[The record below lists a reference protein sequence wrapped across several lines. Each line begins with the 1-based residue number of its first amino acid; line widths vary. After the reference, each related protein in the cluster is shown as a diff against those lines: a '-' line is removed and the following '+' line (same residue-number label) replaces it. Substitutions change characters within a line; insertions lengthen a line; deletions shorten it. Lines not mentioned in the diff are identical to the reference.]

1 MPFPASHADS
11 RIKLP
16 IVPLQPKPFAWQ
28 QQLGAAGTGAALGK
42 RLRKAGLNVQPQIP
56 AVAVAMVLPSTTLCP
71 QSWVGLGRALL
82 HFHLQMLMFLMHFSA
97 SLTDLSRFILKK
109 VN

>member
-1 MPFPASHADS
+1 MPFPASRADS
-11 RIKLP
+11 GIKLP

-42 RLRKAGLNVQPQIP
+42 RLRKAGVNVQPQISAL
-56 AVAVAMVLPSTTLCP
+56 AVVMVLPSITLCP

-82 HFHLQMLMFLMHFSA
+82 HFHLQMLIFLMQFSA
-97 SLTDLSRFILKK
+97 PLTDLSLFI
-109 VN
+109 

>member
-11 RIKLP
+11 RIRLP

-28 QQLGAAGTGAALGK
+28 QQLGAAGTGAALGE
-42 RLRKAGLNVQPQIP
+42 RLRKAELNAQIP
-56 AVAVAMVLPSTTLCP
+56 AMAVATVLPSITLCP
-71 QSWVGLGRALL
+71 QTWLALGRALL
-82 HFHLQMLMFLMHFSA
+82 HFHFQMLTLLMHFSA
-97 SLTDLSRFILKK
+97 PLTDLGWFILKK

>member
-1 MPFPASHADS
+1 MPFPASRADS

-56 AVAVAMVLPSTTLCP
+56 ALAVAMALPSITLCP
-71 QSWVGLGRALL
+71 QLGGFGKSSPTFSPSNVNISYAL
-82 HFHLQMLMFLMHFSA
+82 FS
-97 SLTDLSRFILKK
+97 SSH
-109 VN
+109 

>member
-42 RLRKAGLNVQPQIP
+42 RLRKAGLDAQPQIP
-56 AVAVAMVLPSTTLCP
+56 AVPVATAHPSITLCP
-71 QSWVGLGRALL
+71 QGWLALGRPLL
-82 HFHLQMLMFLMHFSA
+82 HFHLPVLTFLMHFSA
-97 SLTDLSRFILKK
+97 PLTDLSWFIFKK